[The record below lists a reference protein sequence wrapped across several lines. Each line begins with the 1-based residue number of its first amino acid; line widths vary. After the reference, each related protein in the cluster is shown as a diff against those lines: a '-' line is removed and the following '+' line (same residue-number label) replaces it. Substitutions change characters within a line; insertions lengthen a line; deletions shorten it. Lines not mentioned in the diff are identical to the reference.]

1 MVFRFH
7 SSSLFFFFFLFLFL
21 LFFFATRRAASVHS
35 HFIRNPHTLLYLS
48 QQNMDFVS
56 STVRDA
62 LQETDREGKFTR
74 VASTFREVIG
84 DDHPVYKPEFG
95 RYHLYISLACP
106 WANRALSALVMKG
119 LAAPYNAEAFTGHD
133 SSFCVSYTVVHPTW
147 QRTRK
152 DDSNDTHCGWTFF
165 DSYSPD
171 SVPFT
176 SSTGFGSFFPSGCIL
191 DPNDIKAQYIRDL
204 YEKCSNNQYNT
215 GKFTVPILW
224 DKKTNSIVN
233 NESSDIIRMVNHA
246 FDEWA
251 SGPLKDMDLYP
262 PALRESIDRI
272 NDWVYSDINDGVY
285 KAGFA
290 KSQQAYDEAVKKLY
304 AGIKFKR
311 ILSSPR

>member
-1 MVFRFH
+1 MKFT
-7 SSSLFFFFFLFLFL
+7 SIP
-21 LFFFATRRAASVHS
+21 T
-35 HFIRNPHTLLYLS
+35 I
-48 QQNMDFVS
+48 
-56 STVRDA
+56 RDA
-62 LQETDREGKFTR
+62 LQEINLEGKFTR
-74 VASTFREVIG
+74 VASTFREFIG
-84 DDHPVYKPEFG
+84 VDHPIYKPEFG
-95 RYHLYISLACP
+95 RYHLYVSMACP

-119 LAAPYNAEAFTGHD
+119 LAAPFNAEAFAGHD

-165 DSYSPD
+165 DSYSAE
-171 SVPFT
+171 SVPIT
-176 SSTGFGSFFPSGCIL
+176 SSTGFGSFFPSGCKP
-191 DPNDIKAQYIRDL
+191 DPNDIKVQYIRDL
-204 YEKCSNNQYNT
+204 YEKCSNSQYST

-246 FDEWA
+246 FDEWT

-262 PALRESIDRI
+262 PGYIRESIDRV

-290 KSQQAYDEAVKKLY
+290 KSQQAYDEAVKNLY
-304 AGIKFKR
+304 AGNITCHTVQVHNEIKCF
-311 ILSSPR
+311 IGE